1 MPRVMVLLA
10 RSSNNMCHRVSS
22 RWRMSVKR
30 RGELLNIVT
39 KVPLYDTFL
48 ESLDLVEHNGDR
60 MTKSGPVRGRKVS

>member
-1 MPRVMVLLA
+1 
-10 RSSNNMCHRVSS
+10 
-22 RWRMSVKR
+22 MSVKR

-60 MTKSGPVRGRKVS
+60 MTKIGPFRGLKVS